1 MSILTPFLRSLLL
14 TSILSFAAPLILVGT
29 ILVSFSL
36 LGLIP
41 LVEPLGE
48 TGVKQVLQFLAT
60 FGSGDPFQGLVI
72 IGFAC
77 GLVGGLFDTFN
88 FYRYQNLR
96 NH

>member
-14 TSILSFAAPLILVGT
+14 TSILSFTAPLILVGT
-29 ILVSFSL
+29 LLVSFSL
-36 LGLIP
+36 FSYLP
-41 LVEPLGE
+41 LLESLGE
-48 TGVKQVLQFLAT
+48 TGVQQILQFLAT
-60 FGSGDPFQGLVI
+60 FGSGHPFQGLVT

-96 NH
+96 D

>member
-1 MSILTPFLRSLLL
+1 MSIFTSFLRSLLL
-14 TSILSFAAPLILVGT
+14 TSILSFTAPLILVGI

-36 LGLIP
+36 LGYIP
-41 LVEPLGE
+41 WLESWGE
-48 TGVKQVLQFLAT
+48 AGVKQVLQFLAT
-60 FGSGDPFQGLVI
+60 FGSGHPFQGLVI

-96 NH
+96 DH

>member
-1 MSILTPFLRSLLL
+1 MSTFTPFLRSLLL
-14 TSILSFAAPLILVGT
+14 TSILSFAAPVILVGA
-29 ILVSFSL
+29 ILVALSL

-41 LVEPLGE
+41 LLESVGE

-60 FGSGDPFQGLVI
+60 FGSGHPFQGLVI
-72 IGFAC
+72 IGFVC

>member
-14 TSILSFAAPLILVGT
+14 TSVLSFTAPLILVGA
-29 ILVSFSL
+29 ILISFSL
-36 LGLIP
+36 LSYVPWL
-41 LVEPLGE
+41 ESLGE

-60 FGSGDPFQGLVI
+60 FGSGQPFQGLVI

-96 NH
+96 D

>member
-1 MSILTPFLRSLLL
+1 MSILPPFLRSLLL
-14 TSILSFAAPLILVGT
+14 TSILSFTAPLILVGA

-36 LGLIP
+36 LGYVPLIG
-41 LVEPLGE
+41 PLGE

-60 FGSGDPFQGLVI
+60 FGSGHPFQGLVI

>member
-14 TSILSFAAPLILVGT
+14 TSVLSFTAPLILVGA
-29 ILVSFSL
+29 ILVSLSL
-36 LGLIP
+36 LGFVP
-41 LVEPLGE
+41 LLESVGA

-60 FGSGDPFQGLVI
+60 FGSGQPFQGLVI
-72 IGFAC
+72 IGFVC